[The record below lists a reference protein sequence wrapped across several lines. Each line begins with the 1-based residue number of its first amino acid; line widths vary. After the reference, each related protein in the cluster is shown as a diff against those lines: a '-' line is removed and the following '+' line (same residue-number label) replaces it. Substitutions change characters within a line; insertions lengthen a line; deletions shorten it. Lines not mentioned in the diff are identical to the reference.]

1 MKDKEVTTEQELVQS
16 IEDQINAALQES
28 QQSKKQKKTTKK
40 TTKKESKKMDT
51 PETPKKEPT
60 IVVTVEKVC
69 DKEESTWQAKL
80 GKVDWIALLNSAGT
94 KIATAVMSLN
104 ISILLV
110 LTVVLTLVSS
120 SFIVL
125 VVGLLITLA
134 RYAVQEK
141 EKKIASNKED

>member
-1 MKDKEVTTEQELVQS
+1 MKDKELVQS

-40 TTKKESKKMDT
+40 ESKKMDT

-60 IVVTVEKVC
+60 IVATAEEVC

-80 GKVDWIALLNSAGT
+80 AKLGKVGWIALLNSAGT

-110 LTVVLTLVSS
+110 LTVVLTLVSR
-120 SFIVL
+120 SFTVL

-134 RYAVQEK
+134 RYAVQE
-141 EKKIASNKED
+141 EGKKTNTKKGV